1 MDLLIYLTKVSCI
14 LTLFWLIY
22 SLFLE
27 AETYHRLKRAYLH
40 LGYMLSLILPLFT
53 FTKIEEINFTLSS
66 IIPSSSEFATAEI
79 SRTRMELF
87 WSFMIENSVIEL
99 IYSGI
104 SLIFI
109 ASLFVKFYKLLKFL
123 NRFKAFKKDGIVH
136 VNQFIPEG
144 AFSFLNYIVYDSNLY
159 SEEEMK
165 LILAHEK
172 AHVIYKHSFDILLS
186 HIYNSFFWFNP
197 FAWLYQKSLVLNLEY
212 EADAKAV
219 SETAKA
225 DYQMT
230 LYKITQQQFRSQLQ
244 HSFHQSPIKK
254 RIAMLNKNNQTQ
266 SLWKL
271 FIVSP
276 LLVVFF
282 LLFQVE
288 TKAQVKESVTTSD
301 TKITKI
307 EISYDENATIEE
319 LESDASFLKEDL
331 DIDMIFSEAKFG
343 ANGKLLS
350 ISLAVETNDGF
361 SGSVSSSDVASRPVY
376 FFRDFSEDAEVPFGL
391 GTRSKTEM
399 DSKMNYE
406 TIKNAENFIINGKKI
421 DKEELVG
428 NYIPVE
434 SSSYDDKSNTLS
446 ITTKSEFSQPYFEGL
461 SQAMDEMKEIYNGEL
476 TEELLFI
483 ELNQDYKVTTFM
495 FNKFKIT
502 KGVENASQWEN
513 ANYRSTLTDNGSV
526 IYIVDG
532 KEVDQKNFNDIKPD
546 QIESI
551 NVIKIP
557 SEIKAKGFDPKNV
570 DGLIKITTK
579 KENTNNTS
587 ESENAYMKHRREL
600 NSIDKKLI
608 YIVDG
613 EKVNGKS
620 LNNYKPEQIK
630 SFDFIKSPYDLKEA
644 GYDPK
649 KVDGLIKITTK
660 KEVKE

>member
-1 MDLLIYLTKVSCI
+1 
-14 LTLFWLIY
+14 
-22 SLFLE
+22 
-27 AETYHRLKRAYLH
+27 
-40 LGYMLSLILPLFT
+40 
-53 FTKIEEINFTLSS
+53 
-66 IIPSSSEFATAEI
+66 
-79 SRTRMELF
+79 
-87 WSFMIENSVIEL
+87 
-99 IYSGI
+99 
-104 SLIFI
+104 
-109 ASLFVKFYKLLKFL
+109 
-123 NRFKAFKKDGIVH
+123 
-136 VNQFIPEG
+136 
-144 AFSFLNYIVYDSNLY
+144 
-159 SEEEMK
+159 
-165 LILAHEK
+165 
-172 AHVIYKHSFDILLS
+172 
-186 HIYNSFFWFNP
+186 
-197 FAWLYQKSLVLNLEY
+197 
-212 EADAKAV
+212 
-219 SETAKA
+219 
-225 DYQMT
+225 
-230 LYKITQQQFRSQLQ
+230 
-244 HSFHQSPIKK
+244 
-254 RIAMLNKNNQTQ
+254 MLNKNNQTQ

-276 LLVVFF
+276 LLVIFF

-288 TKAQVKESVTTSD
+288 TKAQIKESVTTSD
-301 TKITKI
+301 AKITKI
-307 EISYDENATIEE
+307 EISYDENATTEE
-319 LESDASFLKEDL
+319 LETDVSFLKEDL

-343 ANGKLLS
+343 ANGKLIS

-376 FFRDFSEDAEVPFGL
+376 FFRDFSEDAEVPFGV
-391 GTRSKTEM
+391 GTRSKNEM
-399 DSKMNYE
+399 DSEMNYE

-483 ELNQDYKVTTFM
+483 EINQDYKVTTFM
-495 FNKFKIT
+495 LNKFKIT

-532 KEVDQKNFNDIKPD
+532 KEVDQKNLNDIKPD

-551 NVIKIP
+551 DVIKIP
-557 SEIKAKGFDPKNV
+557 SEIKAKGFDPKKV

-579 KENTNNTS
+579 KENPNNTS
-587 ESENAYMKHRREL
+587 ESENSHNAFRSVL
-600 NSIDKKLI
+600 NNNESAI

-613 EKVNGKS
+613 KEVDQKNF
-620 LNNYKPEQIK
+620 NDIKPDQIE
-630 SFDFIKSPYDLKEA
+630 SIDIIKIPSEIKA
-644 GYDPK
+644 KGFDPK